1 LVTRRDNL
9 LQRAS
14 GFTLLE
20 LLVVLAIAGALAALV
35 PPVVSA
41 VVPGTKARVAA
52 LDLASTLR
60 DARNLA
66 ITNSQTIDVEFDFE
80 KSTYTVAG
88 AAVNQLPR
96 GMAVAM
102 LNFSG
107 YGIEDRRAARA
118 LNDRVSDDTEKY
130 TLRFFS
136 DGSSN
141 GIRARLGTDS
151 GGYVVAVD
159 WLLGRVTIEEAGR
172 HAS

>member
-1 LVTRRDNL
+1 MVTKRDNL
-9 LQRAS
+9 LQRAA

-66 ITNSQTIDVEFDFE
+66 ITSSQTIDVEFDFE
-80 KSTYTVAG
+80 RSTFTVAG
-88 AAVNQLPR
+88 AAVNDLPR

-118 LNDRVSDDTEKY
+118 LNDVEKY
-130 TLRFFS
+130 TLRFFP

-141 GIRARLGTDS
+141 GIRARVGSETR
-151 GGYVVAVD
+151 GYVVAVD
-159 WLLGRVTIEEAGR
+159 WLLGRVTIEEAG
-172 HAS
+172 